1 MKYWQWRRIQY
12 CHYVILNSVV
22 KYAICFCYQT
32 PYSLFRDFGANK
44 TLPTHWSGVSVQVW
58 VQVLPLQV
66 TWQSFLYSRRQSKV
80 LTAKSM
86 AELLLQRSCT
96 ARASK
101 TQAGKYKQRVFPS
114 LRQSYAVAARSNLH
128 VWSSVLVPTW
138 IHKWFHKR
146 NISQQCSC
154 KDSLLSF
161 VKFKWALSC
170 TQHVLARRMSTPQVH
185 IVRIT
190 CEACEQPLRSI
201 GSRRSTFWF
210 CYWLDYLLT
219 IFPALWTVTLN

>member
-1 MKYWQWRRIQY
+1 MNIRGESMTSCMQHLEAGKINLQTSLGARIGN
-12 CHYVILNSVV
+12 NSHLASNLCVFNRP
-22 KYAICFCYQT
+22 KRIQT

-101 TQAGKYKQRVFPS
+101 TGKYKQRVFPS
-114 LRQSYAVAARSNLH
+114 LRQSNAVAARSNLH
-128 VWSSVLVPTW
+128 V
-138 IHKWFHKR
+138 
-146 NISQQCSC
+146 
-154 KDSLLSF
+154 
-161 VKFKWALSC
+161 
-170 TQHVLARRMSTPQVH
+170 
-185 IVRIT
+185 
-190 CEACEQPLRSI
+190 
-201 GSRRSTFWF
+201 
-210 CYWLDYLLT
+210 
-219 IFPALWTVTLN
+219 